1 MIVWLNGTHG
11 AGKTTTSAL
20 VQQLIPDSRV
30 FDAEKV
36 GETLMD
42 ITPGLPET
50 DNFQHWP
57 PWRPLV
63 VETARRVLDYT
74 GGTLVMPMT
83 VLVEQYWR
91 EISTGLAHHAIPV
104 RHFVLHADQDTL
116 RGRIEG
122 DTVLGPS
129 PFRLKYLEPYAEAA
143 RTWLHGEAEVIDT
156 THLTPAQAAQQIA
169 DRSTAEGHAWL
180 SNSGQPELLDRDVQ
194 RDPLAPARRRPA
206 GSSRATW
213 TTRPSSSAVHITV
226 NSSTSTLLDLAGVD
240 AGLDDAGDQVAPLLV
255 ERGAV
260 LLHLGVTERL
270 RPQVEPEPPV
280 VGDVLRR
287 GQAGSRPGSRS
298 GRAARGVSWS
308 ISSTPA

>member
-1 MIVWLNGTHG
+1 MVLRRPPHRCQRGYGEPEEDRHDAHGEARGKRRRRRHAQHRVPTGLEEFEFYGDSVGAVIVWINGTHG

-91 EISTGLAHHAIPV
+91 EISTGLAQHAIPV

-116 RGRIEG
+116 RGRIE
-122 DTVLGPS
+122 
-129 PFRLKYLEPYAEAA
+129 AEHA
-143 RTWLHGEAEVIDT
+143 RPV
-156 THLTPAQAAQQIA
+156 PV
-169 DRSTAEGHAWL
+169 
-180 SNSGQPELLDRDVQ
+180 P
-194 RDPLAPARRRPA
+194 
-206 GSSRATW
+206 
-213 TTRPSSSAVHITV
+213 
-226 NSSTSTLLDLAGVD
+226 
-240 AGLDDAGDQVAPLLV
+240 
-255 ERGAV
+255 
-260 LLHLGVTERL
+260 
-270 RPQVEPEPPV
+270 PQVPRA
-280 VGDVLRR
+280 LRR
-287 GQAGSRPGSRS
+287 GGPHVAARRGRGRRHHAPHARPGRPA
-298 GRAARGVSWS
+298 RIAA
-308 ISSTPA
+308 TLEA